1 MKRKIYLDKKGNPLR
16 GIVLYNRLSKEKN
29 ISLDDSKKLAKL
41 YMNQLEKENET
52 LERFTP
58 ESIDEDEDE
67 EEKEKGF
74 ATIFRMPT
82 EIEGRDLKEVVMEDG
97 RILTPTEAAQ
107 EIRAERNR
115 VSREDRGKNKP
126 YPIFDFFVKDQIM
139 YINQ

>member
-1 MKRKIYLDKKGNPLR
+1 MKKKIYLDKKGNPLR

-41 YMNQLEKENET
+41 YMNQLQKENET

-58 ESIDEDEDE
+58 ESIEEDIE
-67 EEKEKGF
+67 EQENGF

-82 EIEGRDLKEVVMEDG
+82 EIEGRDLKEVVMGDG

-126 YPIFDFFVKDQIM
+126 YPVFDFYVKNQIM

>member
-1 MKRKIYLDKKGNPLR
+1 MKRKKIYLDKRGNPLR

-29 ISLDDSKKLAKL
+29 ISLDESKKLAKL
-41 YMNQLEKENET
+41 YMNQLQKENET
-52 LERFTP
+52 LERFIP
-58 ESIDEDEDE
+58 ESIEEDTEQE
-67 EEKEKGF
+67 NGF

-82 EIEGRDLKEVVMEDG
+82 EIEGRDLKEVVMGDG

-126 YPIFDFFVKDQIM
+126 YPVFDFYVKKQIM